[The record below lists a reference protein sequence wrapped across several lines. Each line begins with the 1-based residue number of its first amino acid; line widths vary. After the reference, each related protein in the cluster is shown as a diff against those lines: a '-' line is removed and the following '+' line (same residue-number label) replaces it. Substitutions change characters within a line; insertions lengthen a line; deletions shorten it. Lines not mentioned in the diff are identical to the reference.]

1 MAQSAHLVCM
11 NSGVPSPA
19 PHEPGRA
26 VHTYNPSTQHLEGRK
41 IRSSRSPPDTSGGQP
56 ELTSTNKQASKQQAR
71 DVCQSTC
78 LPCARPEDLIPSSDL
93 YSTRTYMCIEI
104 KLSRPKIKENISI
117 MSYPENCVPNILE
130 FPPAHMFF
138 PCSPLCPLPWR
149 G

>member
-93 YSTRTYMCIEI
+93 YRDQAHTWWRHIYRQNIHTI
-104 KLSRPKIKENISI
+104 KINK
-117 MSYPENCVPNILE
+117 
-130 FPPAHMFF
+130 
-138 PCSPLCPLPWR
+138 
-149 G
+149 